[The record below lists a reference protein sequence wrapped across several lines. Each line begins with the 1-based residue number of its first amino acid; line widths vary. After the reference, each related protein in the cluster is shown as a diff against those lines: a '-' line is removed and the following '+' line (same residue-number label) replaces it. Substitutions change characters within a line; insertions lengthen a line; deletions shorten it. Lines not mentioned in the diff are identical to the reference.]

1 MNKAMV
7 LRQQTRE
14 RTIGKR
20 HIAQICAELRR
31 YVWVFTGK
39 IGNLQYIYK
48 NMTRNNTNFEAIN
61 NHVVIMDTAKL
72 RSLESLA
79 TRLKQPAL
87 SVKSTGDDLQLRW
100 APIGPVIPGRW
111 PRDWC
116 RSLAK
121 IIKDQRFYDILLGID
136 QNYGTRK
143 LPLRRACAN
152 LSRPSRIGTW
162 DYDQVF
168 VYL

>member
-20 HIAQICAELRR
+20 HIAQICAEWRR

-87 SVKSTGDDLQLRW
+87 SVKSTGDDLQLR
-100 APIGPVIPGRW
+100 
-111 PRDWC
+111 
-116 RSLAK
+116 
-121 IIKDQRFYDILLGID
+121 
-136 QNYGTRK
+136 
-143 LPLRRACAN
+143 
-152 LSRPSRIGTW
+152 
-162 DYDQVF
+162 
-168 VYL
+168 